1 MSGSSLSLDRVG
13 EIMVADLEFDSQ
25 LDESSRIML
34 NDEIKL
40 SKYYILL
47 LCEIILFFV
56 FAFTTESEE
65 FGICLLFIL
74 LHLFLAILLANTLG
88 SEFLRGV
95 AYPVIWAIPLSVAS
109 YFNELKNSC
118 FCPIWCTC
126 PEPPGYYHFPRVI
139 AAFSLFV
146 ILISSIERQFK
157 GEKAFGFGLFVGM
170 LGSVMIFLYATLSGF
185 W

>member
-1 MSGSSLSLDRVG
+1 MSGSSLLLDGVR
-13 EIMVADLEFDSQ
+13 EIMVTDLEFDSQ
-25 LDESSRIML
+25 LDESSIIML

-40 SKYYILL
+40 SKYYMLL

-109 YFNELKNSC
+109 YFNELK
-118 FCPIWCTC
+118 
-126 PEPPGYYHFPRVI
+126 I
-139 AAFSLFV
+139 AAFA
-146 ILISSIERQFK
+146 QF
-157 GEKAFGFGLFVGM
+157 GVLAPNLRDTITFHE
-170 LGSVMIFLYATLSGF
+170 
-185 W
+185 